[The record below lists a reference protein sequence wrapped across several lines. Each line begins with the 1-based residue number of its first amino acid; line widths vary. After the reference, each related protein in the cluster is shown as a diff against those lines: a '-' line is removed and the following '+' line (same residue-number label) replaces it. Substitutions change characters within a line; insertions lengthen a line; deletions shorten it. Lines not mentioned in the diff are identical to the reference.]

1 MHVTSAVQHLRRH
14 CHSDV
19 FSCRK
24 SAPSAKCQAAVLAKV
39 RSDLKAATCAFERH
53 QAKKASN
60 ASNVINLFAKCVRAI
75 ELPLQ
80 EEGADQPQEPRRTA
94 HLVRPASALRASLSF
109 GATKVRA
116 SSAFWLI
123 SSAKAY
129 AFSMPPLW
137 RTRSPAR

>member
-75 ELPLQ
+75 ELPGVREGLQ
-80 EEGADQPQEPRRTA
+80 KETPNLRSGWVCIGRT
-94 HLVRPASALRASLSF
+94 VKSANGSTPEKKRLCI
-109 GATKVRA
+109 KVA
-116 SSAFWLI
+116 GCGLLQSLI
-123 SSAKAY
+123 S
-129 AFSMPPLW
+129 FSY
-137 RTRSPAR
+137 SVAESQ